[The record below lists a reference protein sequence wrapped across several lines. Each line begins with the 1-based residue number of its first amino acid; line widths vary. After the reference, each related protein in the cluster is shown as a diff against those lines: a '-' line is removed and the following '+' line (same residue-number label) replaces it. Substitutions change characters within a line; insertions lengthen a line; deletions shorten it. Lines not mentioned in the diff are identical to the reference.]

1 MLTDPEALC
10 IQQER
15 VHNYIESCKQF
26 SNELCIS
33 SADFHG
39 LHLRWN
45 SQRCQEL
52 VVATAVQELSLS
64 TFDGLLGLGL
74 PGIAHVQ
81 QDN

>member
-33 SADFHG
+33 FADFHG